1 MKYDL
6 LNEDY
11 KEHLETLCL
20 ANLPIEFY
28 GQTLRHLTVREIMLM
43 GEGYNKL
50 ILPFTLSKDMLPMDY
65 NGEFYVLEVLLCS
78 DMNEYLID
86 AIEILKLLFDTDK
99 INVFKEEI
107 VVNEKLFIDKYR
119 FEELRNIIL
128 MMFNLQQY
136 KKNLNESRVLTLGQI
151 EKIENPREKSY
162 QKKKYEA
169 YKREQ
174 KQKYKSISLSN
185 VYNTIVHSSDG
196 IIDYNKPLGFN
207 VYQLYNTFNILHKK
221 ENYKYVMSVATS
233 GYCTDIKKLDL
244 RPLSQQIATSN
255 NKK

>member
-43 GEGYNKL
+43 GERYNKL

-119 FEELRNIIL
+119 FEELVNIIL
-128 MMFNLQQY
+128 KMLNLTKY
-136 KKNLNESRVLTLGQI
+136 KKPKNNGEKYLTLEQI
-151 EKIENPREKSY
+151 KNIEDI
-162 QKKKYEA
+162 
-169 YKREQ
+169 REQ
-174 KQKYKSISLSN
+174 KYQMSIYKKRQKEERKKYKFVSLSN
-185 VYNTIVHSSDG
+185 VYNCVANLNG
-196 IIDYNKPLGFN
+196 IDYEKPLN
-207 VYQLYNTFNILHKK
+207 LNIYQLYNTFTVLNKK
-221 ENYKYVMSVATS
+221 EQYSYVMKVATS
-233 GYCTDIKKLDL
+233 GFCSDVKKLDL
-244 RPLSQQIATSN
+244 RSLPERVAFDYKIN
-255 NKK
+255 